1 MTLLHT
7 KACPSPFPPP
17 HTADNCHLHAEPAA
31 PRAGPGR
38 AAPPGVWEER
48 GQLPGRRAP
57 EPSPRKPRAP
67 PSPRPATKPPLR
79 DQPTPQLLHRHD
91 SGRRPSLPLSLQSSR
106 SATGASAG
114 PGLWA
119 CWCSPQKSRGLRKRP
134 LCTRASDPQPP
145 EVEKFRNTRSW
156 RLPQISALFTIAEVR
171 TPGVLHM
178 SDISV
183 TLCHSNIRQ
192 GLAGALFF

>member
-7 KACPSPFPPP
+7 KACPSPLPPP
-17 HTADNCHLHAEPAA
+17 HRADNRHLHAEPAA

-38 AAPPGVWEER
+38 AAPRECGRREASC
-48 GQLPGRRAP
+48 QGRRAP

-67 PSPRPATKPPLR
+67 PSPRPAAKPPLR
-79 DQPTPQLLHRHD
+79 AQPAPQLLHRQD
-91 SGRRPSLPLSLQSSR
+91 SGRMPSLPLNLQPSR

-114 PGLWA
+114 PGL
-119 CWCSPQKSRGLRKRP
+119 WCSPQKSRGLRKRP
-134 LCTRASDPQPP
+134 LCTGASDAQPP

-171 TPGVLHM
+171 TSGVLHM
-178 SDISV
+178 SDTNA

-192 GLAGALFF
+192 GLAGALFV